1 MKHTKQFVLTISM
14 EEIVEEKIQCNKTDT
29 NYTAHQN
36 FSAEQKEKIIEQLA
50 YVMSKIAG
58 K

>member
-1 MKHTKQFVLTISM
+1 M